1 MPVCDGCRMPADDAH
16 IRRRIERLELA
27 TRFRPIHIQLLLID
41 AAPPSR
47 TEDYFYRPASNR
59 EERSKNSRHYFDEI
73 VKCSGFAPDSE
84 MSEESA
90 LAEFQ
95 HRGFYLAC
103 AVECPIEPAV
113 ELAGAV
119 QRAGPVLIR
128 RIEKSY
134 KPKYVALLSSSLAHI
149 VPLFE
154 RSELRDRLLL
164 NHGEPFSSPMGLP
177 EVSTTGRAP
186 SLSDELSAVLPHSI

>member
-1 MPVCDGCRMPADDAH
+1 MPVCDGCGMQADDAH

-27 TRFRPIHIQLLLID
+27 TRFRPIHIQALLID

-47 TEDYFYRPASNR
+47 SEDYFYRPGNR
-59 EERSKNSRHYFDEI
+59 KERSKNSWHYFDEI

-84 MSEESA
+84 MTEESA

-95 HRGFYLAC
+95 RRGFYLAN
-103 AVECPIEPAV
+103 AVECPIELPAA
-113 ELAGAV
+113 LAASIE
-119 QRAGPVLIR
+119 RAGPVLIK

-134 KPKYVALLSSSLAHI
+134 KPKYVALLSASLAKVI
-149 VPLFE
+149 PLFE

-164 NHGEPFSSPMGLP
+164 DQGVPFSSPNGMS
-177 EVSTTGRAP
+177 EVTSTGRAP
-186 SLSDELSAVLPHSI
+186 SLSDQLSALLPHSI

>member
-41 AAPPSR
+41 AAPPTR

-73 VKCSGFAPDSE
+73 VKCSGFAAPE
-84 MSEESA
+84 MAEEAA

-103 AVECPIEPAV
+103 AVECPVEPTV
-113 ELAGAV
+113 DLAAAL

-134 KPKYVALLSSSLAHI
+134 KPKYVALLSSSLVPI

-164 NHGEPFSSPMGLP
+164 NHGEPFSSPVGLS
-177 EVSTTGRAP
+177 EVSATGRAP